1 MIREQLSEL
10 RKKPKVLVEN
20 KISFA
25 ASDTELSI
33 YDTFEQA
40 DKIPLLSDQLLFCGM
55 IAGKKIMHDNSADYQ
70 SQFLPHES
78 FIIAPNNQVKID
90 FPEATNS
97 EPTTCLAIE
106 ISTDRIKKVVEQLE
120 KSEPLDKDYG
130 YWGYRPNSIHTHH
143 TSSTQHLLNRIVQ
156 VYIENH
162 QDRNYMIDLAITEL
176 TIRLLR
182 EQTRSFIL
190 EHCTKDP
197 ETNGLNASVNYI
209 VENLDAQL
217 DVEQLC
223 KLSCMS
229 RTKFFTQF
237 KTHFG
242 CTPAAFQLQ
251 LRLKKAAELIKLGK
265 SITAAC
271 FESGFSNTSHFSRC
285 FKRFYAECPRSYQSK
300 YCSVQ
305 F

>member
-10 RKKPKVLVEN
+10 RKKPQVLVEN
-20 KISFA
+20 KISFTA
-25 ASDTELSI
+25 PDTELSI
-33 YDTFEQA
+33 YDTYEQA

-55 IAGKKIMHDNSADYQ
+55 ISGKKIMYDDSLACP

-78 FIIAPNNQVKID
+78 FVIAPNNQVKID
-90 FPEATNS
+90 FPEATIS

-106 ISTDRIKKVVEQLE
+106 ISTDRIKKVIDKLEQS
-120 KSEPLDKDYG
+120 KPLDKDYG
-130 YWGYRPNSIHTHH
+130 CWCYRPNSIHTHH
-143 TSSTQHLLNRIVQ
+143 TSSTQQLLNRIVQ

-162 QDRNYMIDLAITEL
+162 QDRNYLIDLAITEL

-190 EHCTKDP
+190 EHCEQDP
-197 ETNGLNASVNYI
+197 ESNGINASVNYI
-209 VENLDAQL
+209 VENLDSQL

-229 RTKFFTQF
+229 RSKFFTQF

-242 CTPAAFQLQ
+242 CSPAAFQLQ
-251 LRLKKAAELIKLGK
+251 LRLKRAAGLIKQGQK
-265 SITAAC
+265 VTTAC
-271 FESGFSNTSHFSRC
+271 FEVGFTNTSHFSRC
-285 FKRFYAECPRSYQSK
+285 FKKYFGICPSGYKTRTMG
-300 YCSVQ
+300 
-305 F
+305 